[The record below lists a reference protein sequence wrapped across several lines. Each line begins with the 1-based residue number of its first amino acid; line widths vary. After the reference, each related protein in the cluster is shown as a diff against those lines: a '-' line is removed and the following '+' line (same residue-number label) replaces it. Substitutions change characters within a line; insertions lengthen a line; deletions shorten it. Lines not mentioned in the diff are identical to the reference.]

1 MADLKTI
8 HEIRF
13 LNAKKLMDESG
24 LKRKE
29 FAEKIDMSYSLLSQ
43 YLGKNPTK
51 NIGDDTAEKI
61 EDAFNKPRGYL
72 DQSSF
77 SIAAENSFAQKKPQH
92 MNFQPPVDLTHSEN
106 PRQTPVLSWV
116 QAGDFSYVLSSDLS
130 GAIDWIPY
138 DPRAGESGFALIVK
152 GTSMEPDF
160 KPNEFIYINPTYQ
173 IDELHTGALVV
184 MACEGDTEATFK
196 KLISEDENYYLQPL
210 NPNWHPQIIELDYT
224 CRLVGKVVGKYTRY

>member
-1 MADLKTI
+1 MDIVTLRRMNLRAAIDAAIASGKFSSDADFANHYDINPSQISQMVKGHGSFGEKAARNL
-8 HEIRF
+8 E
-13 LNAKKLMDESG
+13 KKIGWESG
-24 LKRKE
+24 ML
-29 FAEKIDMSYSLLSQ
+29 DL
-43 YLGKNPTK
+43 PT
-51 NIGDDTAEKI
+51 NAD
-61 EDAFNKPRGYL
+61 FL
-72 DQSSF
+72 
-77 SIAAENSFAQKKPQH
+77 KKPQH
-92 MNFQPPVDLTHSEN
+92 MNFVPPVDLTHSEN

-130 GAIDWIPY
+130 SAIDWIPY
-138 DPRAGESGFALIVK
+138 DPRAGKSGFALIVK

-210 NPNWHPQIIELDYT
+210 NPNWHPQLIELDHT